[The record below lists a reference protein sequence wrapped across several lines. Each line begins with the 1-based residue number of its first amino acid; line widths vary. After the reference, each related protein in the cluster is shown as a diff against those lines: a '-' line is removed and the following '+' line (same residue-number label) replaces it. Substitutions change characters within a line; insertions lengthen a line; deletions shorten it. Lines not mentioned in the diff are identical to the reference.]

1 MEIIKMNS
9 VLTKSIL
16 LGALV
21 LASLAFGSFK
31 AEAAG
36 FNQNAA
42 RDGKVMSQIKFQDV
56 LENTS
61 PHQLASNFGK
71 PDEIVMMKNAAGDVA
86 GVIWVYR
93 NAVLKTRG
101 MLDASFVLIN
111 GQMRYVTLSDAA

>member
-1 MEIIKMNS
+1 MEIIKMKRA
-9 VLTKSIL
+9 LTKSIF

-21 LASLAFGSFK
+21 LTTLAFGSFK
-31 AEAAG
+31 ANASG

-42 RDGKVMSQIKFQDV
+42 HDGKVMSSIKFQDV

-61 PHQLASNFGK
+61 PNQLASNFGK

-93 NAVLKTRG
+93 DAVLKARG
-101 MLDASFVLIN
+101 MMDASFVLIN